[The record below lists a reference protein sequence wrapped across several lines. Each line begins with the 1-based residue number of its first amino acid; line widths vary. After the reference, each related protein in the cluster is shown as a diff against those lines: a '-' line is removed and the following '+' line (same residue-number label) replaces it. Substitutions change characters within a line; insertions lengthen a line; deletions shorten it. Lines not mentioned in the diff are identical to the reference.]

1 MVEFITENFLLL
13 ILPILLGG
21 AFGWLMAGLWVQ
33 AKRSYRLHNLRKA
46 IVQKEK
52 IIVQLEQKIVF
63 LTISKATAENQS
75 GVVLQS
81 PQEGTLLS
89 SKVKKLEQDLQ
100 DLTIVKQ
107 KIIEE
112 NNSLQTQLSKL
123 KRELTNLKAGS
134 TSIGGNISTQLTEPI
149 VKKPNLDKRARHNYF
164 EKFIGALLFIA
175 ASVSVLTTF
184 AVIITLGAE
193 TFQFFADPAVSLWEF
208 FTARQWTPLF
218 AESQRHFGIA
228 PLITGTLLVTFI
240 ALIVGLPLGLGAAIY
255 LSEFASRQVRKFFMP
270 ILEILAGIPTVVLG
284 YFALLVVTPL
294 LQSFIPNLNIF
305 NPLSAGLVMGF
316 MILPTVSSISIDS
329 MQAVPRHLRE
339 AAYGLGAAKH
349 EVIGKVVVPAAL
361 SGIVAA
367 FILAMSRAIGE
378 TMIVALAAGQK
389 PTLTLDPRET
399 IATMTSFIV
408 QAATGD
414 QPAGSLASRA
424 LFAVGATLFLITL
437 IFNII
442 SQQVVRRFGE
452 KYE

>member
-1 MVEFITENFLLL
+1 MAEFVKENFLLL
-13 ILPILLGG
+13 ILLIILGG
-21 AFGWLMAGLWVQ
+21 AVGWLMEGLWTQ
-33 AKRSYRLHNLRKA
+33 IRRRHHLQKLRKA
-46 IVQKEK
+46 EAEKEK
-52 IIVQLEQKIVF
+52 TIACLQQKLILQTLSEIVPESQHSFVKQEPKEVTV
-63 LTISKATAENQS
+63 LTT
-75 GVVLQS
+75 
-81 PQEGTLLS
+81 
-89 SKVKKLEQDLQ
+89 KVEKLEKDLQ
-100 DLTIVKQ
+100 TLNITKQ
-107 KIIEE
+107 KIIKE
-112 NNSLQTQLSKL
+112 NSGLQSELSRIS
-123 KRELTNLKAGS
+123 RELTNLRTEIGS
-134 TSIGGNISTQLTEPI
+134 KGNLST
-149 VKKPNLDKRARHNYF
+149 KPSKLATKRSSFDKRARRNHF
-164 EKFIGALLFIA
+164 EKFIGFLLFLA

-184 AVIITLGAE
+184 AVIFTLGIE
-193 TFQFFADPAVSLWEF
+193 TIQFFADPAVSLWEF
-208 FTARQWTPLF
+208 FTHRQWTPLF

-240 ALIVGLPLGLGAAIY
+240 ALVVGLPLGLGAAIY
-255 LSEFASRQVRKFFMP
+255 LSEFASRQVRKIFMP
-270 ILEILAGIPTVVLG
+270 ILEVLAGIPTIVLG

-339 AAYGLGAAKH
+339 AAYGLGAAKY
-349 EVIGKVVVPAAL
+349 EVVGKVVVPAAL

-389 PTLTLDPRET
+389 PTLTFDPRET

-437 IFNII
+437 VFNLI
-442 SQQVVRRFGE
+442 SQQVVKRFEE

>member
-1 MVEFITENFLLL
+1 M
-13 ILPILLGG
+13 
-21 AFGWLMAGLWVQ
+21 
-33 AKRSYRLHNLRKA
+33 
-46 IVQKEK
+46 
-52 IIVQLEQKIVF
+52 
-63 LTISKATAENQS
+63 
-75 GVVLQS
+75 
-81 PQEGTLLS
+81 
-89 SKVKKLEQDLQ
+89 
-100 DLTIVKQ
+100 
-107 KIIEE
+107 
-112 NNSLQTQLSKL
+112 
-123 KRELTNLKAGS
+123 
-134 TSIGGNISTQLTEPI
+134 TEPI

-329 MQAVPRHLRE
+329 MQAVPKHLRE

-414 QPAGSLASRA
+414 QPAGSLASRCPICCWSNS
-424 LFAVGATLFLITL
+424 FSY
-437 IFNII
+437 NINI
-442 SQQVVRRFGE
+442 
-452 KYE
+452 